1 MGPGSGAVLR
11 RGGRE
16 VRGSERAAS
25 LPSGDA
31 AARIKGM
38 AYSVV
43 TSRPDLVEAAG
54 EAFRQRWP
62 EFIFHDPIP
71 PRYMPRVH
79 EYFPEYDILL
89 LDQGQVA
96 AGGWGVPF
104 RYDGPLDEL
113 PEGYDAA
120 LVRAI
125 EDHESGR
132 TATAFSFMAA
142 AVNPTYDKKGLA
154 AEVLSRLLER
164 AAAAGLGHVFAP
176 VRPTWKHR
184 YPLVS
189 MAEYASWKRDDGW
202 SIDPWI
208 RTHQRMGGRIVGTA
222 PNSMVIPGTV
232 RDWEQL
238 GRHGASGQRRLR
250 HP

>member
-1 MGPGSGAVLR
+1 MPPPWATR
-11 RGGRE
+11 RRRCE
-16 VRGSERAAS
+16 DHR
-25 LPSGDA
+25 
-31 AARIKGM
+31 M
-38 AYSVV
+38 AYTVV
-43 TSRPDLVEAAG
+43 TSQDRPD
-54 EAFRQRWP
+54 
-62 EFIFHDPIP
+62 
-71 PRYMPRVH
+71 
-79 EYFPEYDILL
+79 L
-89 LDQGQVA
+89 LDQGEVA

-104 RYDGPLDEL
+104 AYDGRLDDL

-120 LVRAI
+120 LVRAV

-132 TATAFSFMAA
+132 TPTAFSFMAA

-164 AAAAGLGHVFAP
+164 AAGLGHVFAP

-184 YPLVS
+184 YPHVS

-208 RTHQRMGGRIVGTA
+208 RTHQRMGGRVVGPA

-232 RDWEQL
+232 
-238 GRHGASGQRRLR
+238 G
-250 HP
+250 

>member
-1 MGPGSGAVLR
+1 
-11 RGGRE
+11 
-16 VRGSERAAS
+16 
-25 LPSGDA
+25 
-31 AARIKGM
+31 M
-38 AYSVV
+38 AYTVV
-43 TSRPDLVEAAG
+43 TSRDRPDLVDAAA

-79 EYFPEYDILL
+79 EYFPEFDILL
-89 LDQGQVA
+89 PDQGMVA

-104 RYDGPLDEL
+104 AYDGRLDDL

-120 LVRAI
+120 LVRAV

-132 TATAFSFMAA
+132 TPTAFSFMAA
-142 AVNPTYDKKGLA
+142 AVNPAYDKKGLA

-164 AAAAGLGHVFAP
+164 AAAAGLAHVFAP

-184 YPLVS
+184 YPHVT

-208 RTHQRMGGRIVGTA
+208 RTHQRMGGRVVGPA

-232 RDWEQL
+232 RDWEQWADMVL
-238 GRHGASGQRRLR
+238 PVSGEYVIPDGLNLLR
-250 HP
+250 VNREEDPAIYHEENLWMQHR

>member
-1 MGPGSGAVLR
+1 
-11 RGGRE
+11 
-16 VRGSERAAS
+16 
-25 LPSGDA
+25 
-31 AARIKGM
+31 M
-38 AYSVV
+38 AYTVV
-43 TSRPDLVEAAG
+43 MSRDRPDLVDAAG

-62 EFIFHDPIP
+62 QFIFHDPIP

-104 RYDGPLDEL
+104 GYDGPLDDL

-120 LVRAI
+120 LVRAV

-176 VRPTWKHR
+176 VRPTCKHR

-189 MAEYASWKRDDGW
+189 MAEYASWQRDDGW

-208 RTHQRMGGRIVGTA
+208 RTHQRMGGRVVGPA

-232 RDWEQL
+232 GDWEQWAAMVL
-238 GRHGASGQRRLR
+238 PVSGEYVIPDGLNLLR
-250 HP
+250 VNREEDSAVYHEENLVMQHR

>member
-1 MGPGSGAVLR
+1 
-11 RGGRE
+11 
-16 VRGSERAAS
+16 
-25 LPSGDA
+25 
-31 AARIKGM
+31 M
-38 AYSVV
+38 AFTVV
-43 TSRPDLVEAAG
+43 TSRDRPDLVEAAA

-79 EYFPEYDILL
+79 QYFPEYDILL
-89 LDQGQVA
+89 LDQGQVT

-104 RYDGPLDEL
+104 AYAGRLDDL

-120 LVRAI
+120 LVRAVQ
-125 EDHESGR
+125 DHESGR
-132 TATAFSFMAA
+132 TPTAFSFMAA
-142 AVNPTYDKKGLA
+142 AVNPAYDKKGLA
-154 AEVLSRLLER
+154 GEVLSRLLER
-164 AAAAGLGHVFAP
+164 AAGLGHVFAP

-184 YPLVS
+184 YPHVS

-208 RTHQRMGGRIVGTA
+208 RTHQRMGGRVVGPA

-232 RDWEQL
+232 GDWEQWAAMVL
-238 GRHGASGQRRLR
+238 PVSGEYVIPDGLNLLR
-250 HP
+250 VNREEDSAVYHEENLWMQHR